1 MFELKKELLETHEA
15 ILTLDIDEKTERRAI
30 QKTTRRI
37 SREVNI
43 PGFRKGKAPPNIV
56 MRMIGRDTVLAEAA
70 EDLLQD
76 FYPKALEQAEI
87 EPYGPAE
94 IEDINLSPMRVS
106 LRVPLMPEVEL
117 GDYESVRLE
126 PEPVQITE
134 EEMASALDNIRDEH
148 AILEPLEGPAEEGD
162 VLLLSMLEG
171 EHNGDVLVH
180 EHDLEVVLDPER
192 EFVAPGLMEQLIG
205 LSAGDEDTF
214 SVTLPEDFEEE
225 ALRGE
230 ELQFTLEVDQTYER
244 TLPDLDDALASTVGH
259 YETLEE
265 LKDHLRAEMLEY
277 KERQVE
283 KEYREA
289 LLDAYI
295 AQANIHY
302 PPLMIEQEIDD
313 KLEEMKADIKRRSD
327 MAWDDILAQ
336 QGIDEEQV
344 REDLRPSAVE
354 SIEIGLILAEFAE
367 LFDVEVSDEEIKAE
381 MVSSLQQM
389 GISDL
394 NLLGAFK
401 LDSPAG
407 RDTHARLMARKTL
420 GRLERL
426 AQGLPLE
433 EPEVESE
440 VVAESEEE
448 DVPSLGEGEV
458 EAEPESESQ
467 ADMEDDTVGEDDDQ
481 PDVDDA

>member
-15 ILTLDIDEKTERRAI
+15 ILTLDIDDETERRAI

-106 LRVPLMPEVEL
+106 LRVPLMPVVEL
-117 GDYESVRLE
+117 GDYEGVRLE

-148 AILEPLEGPAEEGD
+148 AILEPIEGPAEEGD
-162 VLLLSMLEG
+162 VLLLSLFEG

-192 EFVAPGLMEQLIG
+192 EFVVSGVMEQLVG
-205 LSAGDEDTF
+205 LSAGDEETF
-214 SVTLPEDFEEE
+214 SVTLPEDFEDE

-230 ELQFTLEVDQTYER
+230 ELQFTLEVDQAYER
-244 TLPDLDDALASTVGH
+244 TLPELDDALASTVGN

-265 LKDHLRAEMLEY
+265 LKDDLRAEMLEY
-277 KERQVE
+277 KERQAE
-283 KEYREA
+283 KKYRDA

-295 AQANIHY
+295 AQASIHY

-354 SIEIGLILAEFAE
+354 SIEIGLILAEFAD
-367 LFDVEVSDEEIKAE
+367 LFDVEVSDEKVKAE
-381 MVSSLQQM
+381 MTSSLQQM
-389 GISDL
+389 GISDP

-401 LDSPAG
+401 SDSPAG

-420 GRLERL
+420 ERLERL
-426 AQGLPLE
+426 AQGLPIE
-433 EPEVESE
+433 EPEAVE
-440 VVAESEEE
+440 ESEEE
-448 DVPSLGEGEV
+448 ELPAPSESEI
-458 EAEPESESQ
+458 ETEPESEPQ
-467 ADMEDDTVGEDDDQ
+467 ADIEDDTVGEEEEHSDA
-481 PDVDDA
+481 DDA